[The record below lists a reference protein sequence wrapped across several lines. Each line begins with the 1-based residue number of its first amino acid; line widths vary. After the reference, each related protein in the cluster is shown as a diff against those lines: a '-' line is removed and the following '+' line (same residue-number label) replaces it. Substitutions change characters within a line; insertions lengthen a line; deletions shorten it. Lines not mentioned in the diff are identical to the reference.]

1 MTDRL
6 QRLALASARHRWR
19 VIAAWVL
26 IAVGLNILHL
36 VLPPGPASGPA
47 VPGSSS
53 AIAQDL
59 AEGAF
64 GPALT
69 GSSPLVIHDQSL
81 DFSQP
86 DGLKQ
91 LSAVVTAIEALGTV
105 ESATVPAPGSAAIS
119 TDGHTAL
126 ISVTPTP
133 AVADNKALGEQMLAA
148 AASTM
153 GDGAD
158 VAFGGVLGEALSVP
172 DTEFSDIAG
181 LLAAI
186 VIMFVFFRRWAAVFV
201 PLGNALLA
209 VGTSLMLIGVLSR
222 LVYIPSVGNNLAIM
236 LGLGVGID
244 YALFMTTRYRS
255 LLRQGVPREEAIGR
269 AVSASGSA
277 IVFAGST
284 LVAALLSLSL
294 TGIHLLAAL
303 GWASAIAVALS
314 VLASLTLVPAF
325 FAIFGDRVS
334 RGEVAD
340 GPTAEAQLDASFWGR
355 FATRVTTHPW
365 TFTVVAVVI
374 LAALAAPALRMTLG
388 TSNPGQLPRDLT
400 ISEAYALT
408 DRGFGPG
415 QNGPLIVV
423 AELFTPATDPDEQDT
438 SLTAALAAAEQQA
451 STASPESS
459 GGSSGASSGDGDP
472 RAKDPRLVA
481 LSSYLS
487 KLQGIDHVGST
498 YVGPSGGVAAIEI
511 VPTTGPSD
519 PETSALVER
528 LQGITVEEIQAESN
542 EPIAGMAVYVGGFT
556 ATTVDLYAEIAAK
569 TPLFI
574 GIVIVLAFIVLMVA
588 YRSLVIPLKAA
599 VMNLIS
605 ITAAY
610 GVVTAVFVWGWG
622 ASLIGL
628 DGPVP
633 IDAYVPMMMFAVLF
647 GLSMDYEVFLLTSFR
662 EHFARSGDMH
672 VAVRRGLAETGRL
685 VSSAA
690 LIMVVVFGSFVFAD
704 DPLLKIFGVGLSTA
718 VIVDATVVRL
728 MLVPAVMVLIRR
740 GTWWLPRWLGRA
752 LPVIEL
758 EADPGSVQHVG
769 RRRGRSLARVAP
781 ARVLVVILS
790 GVVAWWISVTL
801 PGQAPT
807 ASAAI
812 TISVLAMVILLLA
825 ARPAVSQQLT
835 GSSGGGGGSLSAGRS
850 ALGFTIGSVLT
861 VSALAISQG
870 ISAPVIADS
879 AVLIAIA
886 VLVVALVAVLVV
898 SQSLWLPVMIGA
910 LVSGVGWSLVGGADA
925 SLPQIAVGLWLPALV
940 TALLAHVADSWR
952 GRAASTP
959 PTSQPEV
966 HDTVDAP

>member
-6 QRLALASARHRWR
+6 QRLAIASARHRWR
-19 VIAAWVL
+19 VIAAWILV
-26 IAVGLNILHL
+26 AVGLNILHL

-69 GSSPLVIHDQSL
+69 GSSPLVIHDESL
-81 DFSQP
+81 DFSRP
-86 DGLKQ
+86 DGQKQ
-91 LSAVVTAIEALGTV
+91 LSAVVTAMEALGTV
-105 ESATVPAPGSAAIS
+105 ESATAPAPGSAAIS

-133 AVADNKALGEQMLAA
+133 AVSQNKALGEQMLATA
-148 AASTM
+148 TSTM

-325 FAIFGDRVS
+325 FAVFGDRVS

-365 TFTVVAVVI
+365 TFTVVAIVI

-423 AELFTPATDPDEQDT
+423 AELFTPATDPDQQDT
-438 SLTAALAAAEQQA
+438 SLAAALAAAEQQA
-451 STASPESS
+451 SAGASA
-459 GGSSGASSGDGDP
+459 SGASGASGGDGDP

-487 KLQGIDHVGST
+487 KVQGIDHVGST

-511 VPTTGPSD
+511 IPSTGPSD

-528 LQGITVEEIQAESN
+528 LQGITVEEIQQESK

-574 GIVIVLAFIVLMVA
+574 GIVILLAFIVLMVA

-704 DPLLKIFGVGLSTA
+704 EPLLKIFGVGLSTA

-758 EADPGSVQHVG
+758 EADPGSIQHAG
-769 RRRGRSLARVAP
+769 RRRGRSLARMSP
-781 ARVLVVILS
+781 GRVLIVILS
-790 GVVAWWISVTL
+790 GLGAWWISVTL
-801 PGQAPT
+801 PGQAPS
-807 ASAAI
+807 AAAAI
-812 TISVLAMVILLLA
+812 TVSVLAMVILLLA
-825 ARPAVSQQLT
+825 ARPALSQSQQNA
-835 GSSGGGGGSLSAGRS
+835 GSSVGVSGRLPSGRS
-850 ALGFTIGSVLT
+850 ALGFMIGSVLT

-910 LVSGVGWSLVGGADA
+910 LVSGVGWSLVGGTEA
-925 SLPQIAVGLWLPALV
+925 SLSQIAVGLWLPALV
-940 TALLAHVADSWR
+940 TALLVHVADSWL
-952 GRAASTP
+952 GRP
-959 PTSQPEV
+959 GPTAPEAHAEV
-966 HDTVDAP
+966 RDAVDAP